1 MKGIALRSAVTA
13 LAAALCL
20 SVPAALP
27 AAAAEGAGAD
37 TATGRTVIGD
47 GHVDIGP
54 RFTEDGWAV
63 QLRDDTVD
71 PAVWRDTDDVVLQVK
86 DTAKIE
92 VPTAEEFSFLGKP
105 GDDVWVLPQAQQQG
119 VVWPGWNS
127 QDPQVATTVEREV
140 TWELTGVTGPGDFVL
155 FLNGAFGTPEVV
167 FDTGER
173 LPQET
178 GIEVNSHVHGNWAF
192 TKPGT
197 YLLDVRMTATT
208 KDGKTH
214 DSRRTLRF
222 SVGPQNPDSA
232 FTARASANPDD
243 AEKPQSTSGSPSDTR
258 PDDGS
263 SSTPFWV
270 GIGAAAVVAAVLVFF
285 VLRRGRGDSA
295 GRGSSATPGTAAAGP
310 TEPGK
315 EKGEGDE
322 PS

>member
-1 MKGIALRSAVTA
+1 MRSAVTA

-20 SVPAALP
+20 SAPAALP
-27 AAAAEGAGAD
+27 AAAAEGAGSR
-37 TATGRTVIGD
+37 TATGRTVIAD

-54 RFTEDGWAV
+54 RFAEDDWAV

-86 DTAKIE
+86 DTARIK
-92 VPTAEEFSFLGKP
+92 VPKAEEFSFLGKP

-127 QDPQVATTVEREV
+127 QDPQVAATVEREV

-155 FLNGAFGTPEVV
+155 FLNGAFGTPQVV

-192 TKPGT
+192 TEPGT
-197 YLLDVRMTATT
+197 YQLDVRMTATT

-214 DSRRTLRF
+214 DSRGTLRF

-232 FTARASANPDD
+232 FTAQASANPDD
-243 AEKPQSTSGSPSDTR
+243 AEKPRNTSGSPSDAR
-258 PDDGS
+258 PDDGG
-263 SSTPFWV
+263 SSTPLWV
-270 GIGAAAVVAAVLVFF
+270 GIGTAAAVAAVLVFV
-285 VLRRGRGDSA
+285 VLRRGRGDPA
-295 GRGSSATPGTAAAGP
+295 GRGPSAAPGTAAAEPAG
-310 TEPGK
+310 PGK
-315 EKGEGDE
+315 EKGESDE
-322 PS
+322 SS

>member
-1 MKGIALRSAVTA
+1 MKGIALRYAVTA
-13 LAAALCL
+13 LAVALCL
-20 SVPAALP
+20 SAPATLP
-27 AAAAEGAGAD
+27 AAAAEGARPD
-37 TATGRTVIGD
+37 TATGRTVIAD

-54 RFTEDGWAV
+54 RFAEDGWTV
-63 QLRDDTVD
+63 QIRDDTVD

-86 DTAKIE
+86 DTARIK
-92 VPTAEEFSFLGKP
+92 VPDTEEFGFLGKP

-127 QDPQVATTVEREV
+127 QDPQVAATVAREV
-140 TWELTGVTGPGDFVL
+140 TWELTDVTGPGHFVL

-167 FDTGER
+167 FDTVER

-192 TKPGT
+192 TEPGT
-197 YLLDVRMTATT
+197 YLVGVRMTATT

-232 FTARASANPDD
+232 LTAQASASPDD
-243 AEKPQSTSGSPSDTR
+243 AEKPQGTSGSPAETR
-258 PDDGS
+258 SDDGS
-263 SSTPFWV
+263 SSTPLWL
-270 GIGAAAVVAAVLVFF
+270 GIGAAAVVAAVLVIV
-285 VLRRGRGDSA
+285 VLRRGRGDTA
-295 GRGSSATPGTAAAGP
+295 GREPSAEPGTASAEP

-315 EKGEGDE
+315 ERGENDE
-322 PS
+322 SA